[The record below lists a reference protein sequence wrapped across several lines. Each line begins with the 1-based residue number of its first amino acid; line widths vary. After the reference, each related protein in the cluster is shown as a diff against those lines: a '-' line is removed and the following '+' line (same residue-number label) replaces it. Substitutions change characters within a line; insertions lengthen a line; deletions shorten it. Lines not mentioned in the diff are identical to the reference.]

1 MNTVRLAS
9 IEAALIWSS
18 AHALHT
24 DRYYFPR
31 LNLWRDFF
39 PGNLGERLARATV
52 GEMLRAEFGAGELRE
67 PYDRAQLR
75 NLSAASFRGRRPDG
89 QPLAAN
95 IGRFYP
101 RNLLNG
107 VTDFFSEDRRPL
119 RVLSKSDDLLSV
131 DFNHPF
137 AEFKS
142 AVDLQLISELSMK
155 EEHGGRSN
163 DLAID
168 LTGHGPGMQA
178 ARPDINTDFFS
189 GNPFARI
196 DSEPDARFYEIPRLV
211 QHLDATAIGR
221 VRELYRRFLSPRMK
235 ALDLMSSWTSHL
247 PDDIDEL
254 EVTGL
259 GMNREELERN
269 TRLSERVIHD
279 LNADLKLPLH
289 NAWFDAA
296 ICTVSVEYL
305 IHPFEIFREVAR
317 VLKPAAPFVVTFSDR
332 WFPPK
337 AIALWSELHPF
348 ERMGL
353 VSDYFR
359 LSGEF
364 ADLATESIR
373 GLVRPADDKYASR
386 LALSDPVFAVWGYR
400 RR

>member
-1 MNTVRLAS
+1 M
-9 IEAALIWSS
+9 
-18 AHALHT
+18 
-24 DRYYFPR
+24 P
-31 LNLWRDFF
+31 
-39 PGNLGERLARATV
+39 
-52 GEMLRAEFGAGELRE
+52 
-67 PYDRAQLR
+67 
-75 NLSAASFRGRRPDG
+75 AASFQGRHPNG
-89 QPLAAN
+89 QLLAAN

-101 RNLLNG
+101 RNLLVNA
-107 VTDFFSEDRRPL
+107 TEFFSEDRRPF
-119 RVLSKSDDLLSV
+119 RVLSKSENLLTA

-142 AVDLQLISELSMK
+142 AIDLQLINELSMN

-178 ARPDINTDFFS
+178 TRTDLDTDFFS
-189 GNPFARI
+189 GNPFARL
-196 DSEPDARFYEIPRLV
+196 DGEPDARFYETPRLV

-235 ALDLMSSWTSHL
+235 VLDLMSSWTSHL
-247 PDDIDEL
+247 PEDMNGL

-269 TRLSERVIHD
+269 PRLTERLIHD
-279 LNADLKLPLH
+279 LNADPKLPLRD
-289 NAWFDAA
+289 AQFDAA

-337 AIALWSELHPF
+337 AISLWSELHPF
-348 ERMGL
+348 ERIGL
-353 VSDYFR
+353 VIDYFR
-359 LSGEF
+359 NSGEYRN
-364 ADLATESIR
+364 LATESIR
-373 GLVRPADDKYASR
+373 GLARPADDKYANQ
-386 LALSDPVFAVWGYR
+386 LALSDPDICSLGLSTELTDDCIVD
-400 RR
+400 